1 MILKDIIHREN
12 IIKTENEIIEHFK
25 TLDHEE
31 MLMITEDQ
39 VPGNLNEKLFTNDE
53 IKSYV
58 HLSLHR
64 DINGLGNLYELVGV
78 RKEKLLAI
86 YRKTLN

>member
-1 MILKDIIHREN
+1 
-12 IIKTENEIIEHFK
+12 
-25 TLDHEE
+25 

-58 HLSLHR
+58 YLSLDR
-64 DINGLGNLYELVGV
+64 DINGLANLYELVGI